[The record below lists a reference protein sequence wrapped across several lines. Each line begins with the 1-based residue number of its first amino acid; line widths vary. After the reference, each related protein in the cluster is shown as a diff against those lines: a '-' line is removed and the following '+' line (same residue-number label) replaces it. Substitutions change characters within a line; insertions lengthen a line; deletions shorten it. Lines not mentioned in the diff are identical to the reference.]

1 MPISQVKPEAL
12 ATLPTS
18 TSTAGAGPTPSA
30 FAQSY
35 QAASEAAWG
44 AVEGQKQ
51 KAGQA
56 LKVGYG
62 PEMWGNCK
70 LSNQWAERHRL
81 ASGGKPWACLCCT
94 PAQLR
99 PSSAA

>member
-62 PEMWGNCK
+62 PGMGQLQTEQPVGRAAPACK
-70 LSNQWAERHRL
+70 RRQALGLLVPHT
-81 ASGGKPWACLCCT
+81 C
-94 PAQLR
+94 
-99 PSSAA
+99 